1 MAKLGC
7 GLMSGSYSVDT
18 SIKNTQDDSA
28 NQVIRFGRCFV
39 ENYDSDKMD
48 EMILVLYKCLCFKTL
63 LD

>member
-28 NQVIRFGRCFV
+28 NQVNRFGRCFV
-39 ENYDSDKMD
+39 ENYNSEID
-48 EMILVLYKCLCFKTL
+48 EMILVLHKCLFFKTL